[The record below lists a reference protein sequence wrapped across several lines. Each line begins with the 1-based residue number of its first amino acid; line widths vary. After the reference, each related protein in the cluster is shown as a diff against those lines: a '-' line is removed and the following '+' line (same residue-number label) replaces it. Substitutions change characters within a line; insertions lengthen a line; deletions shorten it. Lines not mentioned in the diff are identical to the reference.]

1 MLKRA
6 VVSGAAG
13 FVGSHW
19 FRAGVTY
26 AGYNIAAI
34 PATFFCLR
42 SITRRREAITA
53 GLLAGPIAM
62 LPGVLLFIAMMG
74 RYPEIGGHAV
84 PSNYLIAELHAP
96 WFQVLFQIVFF
107 GVLVKTGAALLHAI
121 NERVAKAFEARRATM
136 PRALRAGIALAALIV
151 SVYAAGR
158 FGLVTLIARGYGML
172 TYVFIALLVIPVLTI
187 GIWKIRVRDAN
198 PKIRCA

>member
-1 MLKRA
+1 
-6 VVSGAAG
+6 
-13 FVGSHW
+13 
-19 FRAGVTY
+19 
-26 AGYNIAAI
+26 
-34 PATFFCLR
+34 
-42 SITRRREAITA
+42 
-53 GLLAGPIAM
+53 
-62 LPGVLLFIAMMG
+62 MMG

-136 PRALRAGIALAALIV
+136 PRVLRAGIAFAALIV
-151 SVYAAGR
+151 SVYAAAR

-172 TYVFIALLVIPVLTI
+172 TYVFIVLLVIPVLTI
-187 GIWKIRVRDAN
+187 GVWKIRVRDAS